1 MSTIITKEMERN
13 EAFREMMRLQKC
25 PFRLKIETGAS
36 GNIYQ
41 YMMECDPDCAALIH
55 SEDRAFYSCLRLMN
69 VNYEVPEY
77 NGLTIFASGITTEEE
92 ENECE

>member
-13 EAFREMMRLQKC
+13 EAFREMMRNQKC

-36 GNIYQ
+36 GNVYQ
-41 YMMECDPDCAALIH
+41 YMMNCDPDCVALIY
-55 SEDRAFYSCLRLMN
+55 DTDKTAYSCLRLMN
-69 VNYEVPEY
+69 VDYEIPKEH
-77 NGLTIFASGITTEEE
+77 GLTIFSSGIPKKEE